1 MNSEGLLLLTNDGEL
16 KRKLEL
22 PATGWTRKYRVRING
37 LPTPEI
43 LDKLKN
49 GITVDGEKFRPMAI
63 TIDRQQGSNAWL
75 TISIK
80 EGKNREIRR
89 AMNELGFK
97 VSRLI
102 RISYGPFRLEELKA
116 NEVEEIKLS
125 VLKSQLGSLFNL
137 QTDQK
142 EPSTQIKQTIR
153 RKKKSLPDA
162 RNPSKIISK
171 IK

>member
-1 MNSEGLLLLTNDGEL
+1 
-16 KRKLEL
+16 
-22 PATGWTRKYRVRING
+22 
-37 LPTPEI
+37 
-43 LDKLKN
+43 
-49 GITVDGEKFRPMAI
+49 
-63 TIDRQQGSNAWL
+63 
-75 TISIK
+75 
-80 EGKNREIRR
+80 
-89 AMNELGFK
+89 MNELGFK

-102 RISYGPFRLEELKA
+102 RISYGPFRLEELRA

-162 RNPSKIISK
+162 KNPSKRISK
-171 IK
+171 RK

>member
-1 MNSEGLLLLTNDGEL
+1 
-16 KRKLEL
+16 
-22 PATGWTRKYRVRING
+22 
-37 LPTPEI
+37 
-43 LDKLKN
+43 
-49 GITVDGEKFRPMAI
+49 MAI

-116 NEVEEIKLS
+116 NEVDEIKLS
-125 VLKSQLGSLFNL
+125 VLKSQLGSIFNL

-142 EPSTQIKQTIR
+142 EPSTQIRQTIR
-153 RKKKSLPDA
+153 RKKKILDSY
-162 RNPSKIISK
+162 NKS
-171 IK
+171 IKKDI